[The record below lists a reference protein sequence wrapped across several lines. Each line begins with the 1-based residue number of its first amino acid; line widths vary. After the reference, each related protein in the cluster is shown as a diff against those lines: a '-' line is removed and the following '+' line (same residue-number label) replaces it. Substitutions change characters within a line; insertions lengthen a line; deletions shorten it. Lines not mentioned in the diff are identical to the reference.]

1 MISDLIV
8 RRFLLYSLM
17 MSAGWLVA
25 LVALLVAV
33 IVAYAIYYYLY
44 VVLWNKTRVIVHPD
58 ASAASSSATGL
69 FPAWLLRGGR
79 RTRLAALLWDEQFR
93 PHPLLL
99 NGHLQTGTTA

>member
-1 MISDLIV
+1 
-8 RRFLLYSLM
+8 
-17 MSAGWLVA
+17 MSGGWLVA
-25 LVALLVAV
+25 LLALLVAV

-44 VVLWNKTRVIVHPD
+44 VVLWNKTHVIVHPD

-93 PHPLLL
+93 PHPFLL
-99 NGHLQTGTTA
+99 NGHLQTGTIA